1 MIYLCMM
8 EGSKD
13 LVLIV
18 SIQNHAVFF
27 FFLSFRH
34 PADGRAQQGENLH
47 VQNPFFLRDCQNK
60 MLPGKESGKKCL
72 AWHWRGHEEFF
83 CPQPLLLFQNER
95 AFNGIVWRAD
105 WKSWWRITHQHAYIA
120 EECSQTFS
128 EARNFKKK
136 KYKSKND
143 WKIMIALIKQFYSC
157 HNWSDVSFGY

>member
-1 MIYLCMM
+1 MPDIYTWIYPEYDLSLYDGG
-8 EGSKD
+8 EQRPSPNSFYSKPC
-13 LVLIV
+13 
-18 SIQNHAVFF
+18 SFF

-60 MLPGKESGKKCL
+60 MLPGKGSGKKCL

-105 WKSWWRITHQHAYIA
+105 WKSWWRITHQHAYTV

-136 KYKSKND
+136 N
-143 WKIMIALIKQFYSC
+143 IRARMIEK
-157 HNWSDVSFGY
+157 